1 MRVVGIDPRSMVARL
16 SSTSRTAKRHDCS
29 TQLTCR
35 LWGSAQRNE
44 LTCWHCAIGSGRIN
58 PTMLPSNGRKR
69 CPTGLEL
76 LIQVRPC
83 RWHSRSS
90 HHLPRNPRDIC
101 RARGLEKKA
110 SIARQRQRR
119 RTADR
124 VTVISRCTSFVR
136 APQRSRT
143 RRGRAHRSDRP
154 HPARLK
160 TAFPWISPGWCS
172 CGHRDCRSMTM

>member
-101 RARGLEKKA
+101 RARGLETKA
-110 SIARQRQRR
+110 SIARPRSARQIALQLFPGAHHLFARR
-119 RTADR
+119 KDH
-124 VTVISRCTSFVR
+124 
-136 APQRSRT
+136 
-143 RRGRAHRSDRP
+143 GRAE
-154 HPARLK
+154 AALIAL
-160 TAFPWISPGWCS
+160 T
-172 CGHRDCRSMTM
+172 GHIQRD